1 MAKAVETQGVTVEE
15 AIQVALNKLGV
26 SRDRV
31 EIEILHHPRSGLF
44 GIGARRAKVRATLR
58 EQTFADGE
66 EFEIGAGRRRRG
78 RRGRRRRGGAQDRG
92 SDTNG
97 KSQKRNG
104 AERAGGEKTGERSG
118 RGGRGRGSRQRS
130 GGRDQ
135 RDRSNRERRTEE
147 KTRETQDSPIVVED
161 DPVAGIG
168 GSGTGVEQVV
178 ATPSSVGDTMT
189 QAAARERESAQ
200 PATTGEE
207 APETVAKEPLTAEQ
221 VGSRALE
228 LVDELLR
235 RMGFEAT
242 VELAEGEFP
251 GEVLVRIQC
260 DADGL
265 LIGRHGQTLDSVEH
279 LVNRMVL
286 AGESSDLRVVLD
298 VGGYRE
304 RRRDTL
310 LELADRLKVRALTHG
325 RRVQVSPM
333 SPRDRRI
340 FQGALVRDDTV
351 TTQVIGSGF
360 YRRVMIVPVGLDD
373 DAQPI
378 EEVRHDGG
386 RNGET
391 TEDAEGRG

>member
-58 EQTFADGE
+58 EQSFADGE
-66 EFEIGAGRRRRG
+66 EFEIGVGRRRRG
-78 RRGRRRRGGAQDRG
+78 RRGRRRRSGAQERG
-92 SDTNG
+92 SDAGG
-97 KSQKRNG
+97 KNQQRSG
-104 AERAGGEKTGERSG
+104 AERTGGEKAGERSG
-118 RGGRGRGSRQRS
+118 RGSRGRGSRQRS

-135 RDRSNRERRTEE
+135 RDRSKREERSEE
-147 KTRETQDSPIVVED
+147 KTPRETQEAPIVVED
-161 DPVAGIG
+161 DSTTAAGAG
-168 GSGTGVEQVV
+168 APPE
-178 ATPSSVGDTMT
+178 
-189 QAAARERESAQ
+189 AAACTPESAQ
-200 PATTGEE
+200 PPATGEE
-207 APETVAKEPLTAEQ
+207 AREAAAKEPLTAER

-235 RMGFEAT
+235 RMGFEST
-242 VELAEGEFP
+242 VELGEGEFP

-310 LELADRLKVRALTHG
+310 LELADRLKVRALTQG

-360 YRRVMIVPVGLDD
+360 YRRVMIVPVGLED
-373 DAQPI
+373 DAQPV
-378 EEVRHDGG
+378 EEVRHEGG
-386 RNGET
+386 RDGET
-391 TEDAEGRG
+391 TEDADGRG